1 MSEAMNYMAD
11 VFKPF
16 YQELN
21 KKVENK
27 EFLEDKTGVKY
38 VEIIAPRI
46 AFDLNNAGDGYID
59 FENRKSPRKYI
70 DKEKEWYLSEELK
83 IDKVSDV
90 EIWNKVC
97 DANKEINSNYG
108 YLVFGKGNFSQ
119 YAHAYSALWN
129 HSDTRQAI
137 IIYTRPSIHLEQ
149 NDMGGSDF
157 ICTNFQQ
164 FFIRNNK
171 LYCVTSMR
179 SNDCIFGTFN
189 DVPWFVYVAKRM
201 YNDLKSIVKYNNLEL
216 GEMTFIPNSFHCY
229 ERHFDLLAEIAK

>member
-38 VEIIAPRI
+38 VEIIAPKI
-46 AFDLNNAGDGYID
+46 VFDLNNAGDGYID

-119 YAHAYSALWN
+119 YAHAYHALWN

-201 YNDLKSIVKYNNLEL
+201 YNDLKSIVKYNNIEL

>member
-11 VFKPF
+11 KFKPF

-38 VEIIAPRI
+38 VEIIAPKI
-46 AFDLNNAGDGYID
+46 VFDLNDAGDGYID

-70 DKEKEWYLSEELK
+70 EKEKEWYLSEELK
-83 IDKVSDV
+83 IDKISCVD
-90 EIWNKVC
+90 IWNKVC
-97 DANKEINSNYG
+97 DSNREINSNYG
-108 YLVFGKGNFSQ
+108 YLVFSKGNFSQ
-119 YAHAYSALWN
+119 YAHAYHALWQ

-137 IIYTRPSIHLEQ
+137 IIYTRPSIHLEH

-171 LYCVTSMR
+171 LHCVTSMR

-201 YNDLKSIVKYNNLEL
+201 YNDLKPIVKYNNLEL

>member
-11 VFKPF
+11 KFKPF

-38 VEIIAPRI
+38 VEIIAPKI
-46 AFDLNNAGDGYID
+46 VFDLNNAGDGYID

-119 YAHAYSALWN
+119 YAHAYHALWN

>member
-11 VFKPF
+11 KFKPF

-38 VEIIAPRI
+38 VEIIAPKI
-46 AFDLNNAGDGYID
+46 VFDLNNAGDGYID

-119 YAHAYSALWN
+119 YAHAYRALWN

-189 DVPWFVYVAKRM
+189 DIPWFVYVAKRM

>member
-38 VEIIAPRI
+38 VEIIAPKI
-46 AFDLNNAGDGYID
+46 VFDLNNAGDGYID

-119 YAHAYSALWN
+119 YAHAYHALWN

>member
-11 VFKPF
+11 KFKPF

-27 EFLEDKTGVKY
+27 EFLEDKTGVNY
-38 VEIIAPRI
+38 VEIIAPKI
-46 AFDLNNAGDGYID
+46 VFDLNNAGDGYID

-70 DKEKEWYLSEELK
+70 EKEKEWYLSEELK
-83 IDKVSDV
+83 IDKISCVD
-90 EIWNKVC
+90 IWNKVC
-97 DANKEINSNYG
+97 DSNREINSNYG
-108 YLVFGKGNFSQ
+108 YLVFSKGNFSQ
-119 YAHAYSALWN
+119 YAHAYHALWQ

-137 IIYTRPSIHLEQ
+137 IIYTRPSIHLEH

-171 LYCVTSMR
+171 LHCVTSMR

-201 YNDLKSIVKYNNLEL
+201 YNDLKPIVKYNNLEL